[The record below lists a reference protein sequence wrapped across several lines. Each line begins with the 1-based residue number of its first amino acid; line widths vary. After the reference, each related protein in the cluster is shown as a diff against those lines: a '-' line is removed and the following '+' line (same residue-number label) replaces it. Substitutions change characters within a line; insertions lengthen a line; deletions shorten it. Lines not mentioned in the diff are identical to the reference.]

1 VRVALAAR
9 AALAALAARAVRL
22 VPEVTA
28 AACDVRLGSKYAAFL
43 ATIRVPVEASA

>member
-1 VRVALAAR
+1 VALAARRERVARVALAAR
-9 AALAALAARAVRL
+9 LAQA
-22 VPEVTA
+22 VTA